1 MADAQHQTSDSDHPG
16 YWLQLVRHPGHYHTQ
31 EKICQLNRTLK
42 EIIETKLQSVVFVI
56 ETVVT
61 EILVHF
67 NFSVDV
73 NVPSM

>member
-31 EKICQLNRTLK
+31 EKICQVNRTLA
-42 EIIETKLQSVVFVI
+42 EIIETKLQSVVCVI
-56 ETVVT
+56 NSSDGD
-61 EILVHF
+61 IVHF